1 MYKLIIVDDE
11 KEVRDGFRQFVDWNA
26 LGFQLVACFEDGK
39 EAIEFLNKNNVDVVL
54 TDIDM
59 VNVNGIELSG
69 YIYNNCPNTKTV
81 LVSGHKDFEFA
92 KQALEYNVVKY
103 LIKPTDLTE
112 IRTLFEE
119 IKNELEVEAEQQKEV
134 VKYKQKYENILPLL
148 KEQFL
153 LNIISGSLQ
162 GEEELKMRLSAIN
175 LPDKYAHSNC
185 CMVTVNLSGSI
196 QGKSINYV
204 ISTLQN
210 FFHQEREGVNYISV
224 PRGEHD
230 LLILA
235 LSFST
240 SEYTLSKV
248 ENDISIIRTTM
259 EKNFGI
265 ILSYEESSIYPN
277 LLELSK
283 SISTSTIGTTMNQID
298 TTTALGI
305 KDYREFIQQ
314 YKLFIPLILNGKR
327 DLLEEKLHS
336 IMSELEPLPIQDI
349 QKLMIDLI
357 SMITQTIVEMGVNVL
372 EIRNFAYHG
381 ILSIDN
387 FDDIIEFCNDC
398 LHQFVSNYE
407 SNKIDTST
415 DIIIDKAKD
424 YINQYYDRDISLED
438 VADYVFLNH
447 AYFSRLFKQQTGRN
461 FSDYLTTVRIDNA
474 IKLLKENKY
483 KTYEISEKIGYKSS
497 KYFAR
502 VFKKTTGLTPKEY
515 YRHYLNVRSFVND

>member
-11 KEVRDGFRQFVDWNA
+11 EVVRDGLSQFVDWNS
-26 LGFQLVACFEDGK
+26 LGFQLVDSFADGK
-39 EAIEFLNKNNVDVVL
+39 EAIEFLTIQNVDVVL

-59 VNVNGIELSG
+59 VNINGIELSR

-81 LVSGHKDFEFA
+81 IVSGHKDFEFA
-92 KQALEYNVVKY
+92 KQALEFNVVKY
-103 LIKPTDLTE
+103 LLKPTDLIE

-119 IKNELEVEAEQQKEV
+119 IKNELDVEAEQQQEV

-153 LNIISGSLQ
+153 LNILSGSIQ
-162 GEEELKMRLSAIN
+162 GEEELKMRLSAMN
-175 LPDKYAHSNC
+175 LPDEFAHSNC
-185 CMVTVNLSGSI
+185 FMITVNLSGSI
-196 QGKSINYV
+196 QGNSKNYV

-210 FFHQEREGVNYISV
+210 FFRQEREGITYISV
-224 PRGEHD
+224 PRGDHD

-235 LSFST
+235 LSSFT
-240 SEYTLSKV
+240 SEFTLSKV
-248 ENDISIIRTTM
+248 KNDISIIRTTM

-265 ILSYEESSIYPN
+265 NLSYKESSIYPN

-283 SISTSTIGTTMNQID
+283 SINTNTIGTSKNQIG
-298 TTTALGI
+298 TTTVLEM

-314 YKLFIPLILNGKR
+314 YKHFIPLILNGEM
-327 DLLEEKLHS
+327 DLLEKNIHA
-336 IMSELEPLPIQDI
+336 IMGELEAFPIQDI
-349 QKLMIDLI
+349 QRLMIDLF
-357 SMITQTIVEMGVNVL
+357 SMITQTIVEMGINVL

-381 ILSIDN
+381 ILSKDHFNEIR
-387 FDDIIEFCNDC
+387 EFCKDC

-407 SNKIDTST
+407 SYKVDTT
-415 DIIIDKAKD
+415 TEIIIAKAKD
-424 YINQYYDRDISLED
+424 YINQFYNKDISLED

-447 AYFSRLFKQQTGRN
+447 AYFSRLFKQQTGGN
-461 FSDYLTTVRIDNA
+461 FSDYLTNVRIEHA

-502 VFKKTTGLTPKEY
+502 VFKKTTGFTPKDY
-515 YRHYLNVRSFVND
+515 CRHYLNVRSFAND

>member
-1 MYKLIIVDDE
+1 
-11 KEVRDGFRQFVDWNA
+11 
-26 LGFQLVACFEDGK
+26 
-39 EAIEFLNKNNVDVVL
+39 
-54 TDIDM
+54 
-59 VNVNGIELSG
+59 
-69 YIYNNCPNTKTV
+69 
-81 LVSGHKDFEFA
+81 
-92 KQALEYNVVKY
+92 
-103 LIKPTDLTE
+103 
-112 IRTLFEE
+112 
-119 IKNELEVEAEQQKEV
+119 
-134 VKYKQKYENILPLL
+134 
-148 KEQFL
+148 
-153 LNIISGSLQ
+153 
-162 GEEELKMRLSAIN
+162 
-175 LPDKYAHSNC
+175 
-185 CMVTVNLSGSI
+185 
-196 QGKSINYV
+196 
-204 ISTLQN
+204 
-210 FFHQEREGVNYISV
+210 
-224 PRGEHD
+224 
-230 LLILA
+230 
-235 LSFST
+235 
-240 SEYTLSKV
+240 
-248 ENDISIIRTTM
+248 M

-515 YRHYLNVRSFVND
+515 YRHSLNVRSFVND